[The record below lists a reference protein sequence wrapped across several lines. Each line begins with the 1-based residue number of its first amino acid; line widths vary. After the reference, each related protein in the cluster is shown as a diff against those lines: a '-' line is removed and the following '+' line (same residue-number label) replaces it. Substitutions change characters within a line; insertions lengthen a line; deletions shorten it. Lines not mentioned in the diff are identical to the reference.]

1 MTHTK
6 LQELPTKENV
16 VTEPK
21 QVIVKPIMAKPN
33 AIAKLFGISYS
44 SVNRILKEYDKD
56 NKGVEDLYFSL
67 SSTMTVISIDG
78 FKEYLSKRHKGWL

>member
-1 MTHTK
+1 MPHTK
-6 LQELPTKENV
+6 LQDLPTQENV

-56 NKGVEDLYFSL
+56 NQGVEDLYYSCL
-67 SSTMTVISIDG
+67 LYTSDAAD
-78 FKEYLSKRHKGWL
+78 E